1 MLGGMICVVAMFLV
15 AFVIFLWGISGYLLG
30 YYRRGDQILRGDE
43 ARMQSLKAV
52 LFGFVLMAL
61 VAIVGSKLLHD

>member
-1 MLGGMICVVAMFLV
+1 MRCRYVSGRV
-15 AFVIFLWGISGYLLG
+15 FLWGLAGYLLG

-43 ARMQSLKAV
+43 ARMQGLKVV

-61 VAIVGSKLLHD
+61 VAIAGSKLLHD